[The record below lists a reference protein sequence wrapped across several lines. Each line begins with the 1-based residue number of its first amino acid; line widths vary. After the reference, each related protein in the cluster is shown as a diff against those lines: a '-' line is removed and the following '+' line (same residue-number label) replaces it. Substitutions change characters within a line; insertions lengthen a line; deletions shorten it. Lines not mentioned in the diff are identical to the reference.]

1 MILDTIIFSL
11 AISKIII
18 IYILYCGYIQRGNYI
33 PEKEEVMERIID
45 IIQSIAHEKGLDTKD
60 VQETVGIALRKTAKK
75 VYGEEYE
82 YDTEIDKETKD
93 IKLYQKV
100 LVLAKDD
107 ERLED
112 SSEKYIPLEKAKE
125 IDPNIE
131 IGDELTYELPLDNL
145 GRTAAATLQRELEYH
160 IQRLLENQI
169 FDKYK
174 SMVGKSVFGTVTR
187 VDNDEN
193 TYVEF
198 EEVRAVLPRKNRIKG
213 EKFKVGDVVKGVIRK
228 VFIDKVQGI
237 YVELSRTSPKFLEAL
252 LNAEVPE
259 IKDELITINNS
270 ARIPGE
276 RAKVA
281 LTSLHPNIDAV
292 GATVGT
298 KGVRINAVSKE
309 LHNENID
316 CIEYSSIPEI
326 FISRALAPAI
336 ISNVKIDGKKAIVT
350 LPSDQK
356 SKAIGK
362 SGINIRL
369 TSMLVGLEIE
379 LVESSDKTA
388 TKDRSG
394 DPIKDPN
401 ALQNLFG

>member
-1 MILDTIIFSL
+1 M
-11 AISKIII
+11 
-18 IYILYCGYIQRGNYI
+18 
-33 PEKEEVMERIID
+33 EKIID
-45 IIQSIAHEKGLDTKD
+45 IIQSIANEKGLDIKD
-60 VQETVGIALRKTAKK
+60 VQETVGLALTKTAKK
-75 VYGEEYE
+75 VYGQEYE
-82 YDTEIDKETKD
+82 YGTEIDKDTKT

-100 LVLAKDD
+100 LVVDEND
-107 ERLED
+107 ERLAID
-112 SSEKYIPLEKAKE
+112 DEKYIPITQAKE
-125 IDPNIE
+125 VDPEVE

-145 GRTAAATLQRELEYH
+145 GRTAAATLHKELEFH

-169 FDKYK
+169 FEKYK
-174 SMVGKSVFGTVTR
+174 NMVGKSVFGTVTR
-187 VDNDEN
+187 IDNDEN

-213 EKFKVGDVVKGVIRK
+213 EKFKVGNVLKGVIRK
-228 VFIDKVQGI
+228 VFIDKTNGI

-252 LNAEVPE
+252 LALEVPE

-298 KGVRINAVSKE
+298 KGIRINAVSKE

-336 ISNVKIDGKKAIVT
+336 ISNVKIENGKAIVT

-369 TSMLVGLEIE
+369 TSMLVGMDIE
-379 LVESSDKTA
+379 LVEIGGSSA
-388 TKDRSG
+388 TQSSSNEVV
-394 DPIKDPN
+394 KDPN

>member
-1 MILDTIIFSL
+1 
-11 AISKIII
+11 
-18 IYILYCGYIQRGNYI
+18 
-33 PEKEEVMERIID
+33 MERIID
-45 IIQSIAHEKGLDTKD
+45 IIQSIAHEKGLDAKD
-60 VQETVGIALRKTAKK
+60 VQETVGIALKRTAKK

-82 YDTEIDKETKD
+82 YDTEIDKETKA

-100 LVLAKDD
+100 LVVAKDD
-107 ERLED
+107 ERLEHND
-112 SSEKYIPLEKAKE
+112 EKHITLAKAKE
-125 IDPNIE
+125 IDPHIE
-131 IGDELTYELPLDNL
+131 VGDELTYELPLDNL
-145 GRTAAATLQRELEYH
+145 GRTAAATLQKELEYH
-160 IQRLLENQI
+160 IQRLLEDQI
-169 FDKYK
+169 FEKYK

-187 VDNDEN
+187 VDHDEN
-193 TYVEF
+193 TFVEF

-213 EKFKVGDVVKGVIRK
+213 EKFKVGDIVKGVIRK

-252 LNAEVPE
+252 LKAEVPE

-336 ISNVKIDGKKAIVT
+336 ISNVKIEGKKAIVT

-379 LVESSDKTA
+379 LIESTDSSS
-388 TKDRSG
+388 TKANSSE
-394 DPIKDPN
+394 PVKDPN